1 MAEENKIERKRHG
14 ASLRC
19 EVKGCM
25 GNPKPKDIK
34 EATSFC
40 GSVCTKCWAVYDYVE
55 QKKEEVKQKQEAKE
69 QKVKDKTIAVSEDE
83 IEKLIKE
90 ADQKEQKKPKTEKGE
105 QLSLL

>member
-1 MAEENKIERKRHG
+1 MEDRKRHG

-19 EVKGCM
+19 EIKGCM

-55 QKKEEVKQKQEAKE
+55 VKKEEAKQKQEVKE
-69 QKVKDKTIAVSEDE
+69 QKAKDKTITASEDD
-83 IEKLIKE
+83 IERLIKE
-90 ADQKEQKKPKTEKGE
+90 ADSKEQKKIKPEKGE